1 MKGIILCLDNQRILN
16 TLVVSLIEKSQK
28 NSLTFVKR
36 LLAIKQLQLRLLQK
50 SCFDDKDCS
59 IAAKFEYGTPEVE
72 TMTNDE
78 FNEVFEERLNKL
90 MKNERRCR

>member
-1 MKGIILCLDNQRILN
+1 MSRQPKDFEYLSCKLDREISEKFTDFCEEAASNKTVTIEIITKVL
-16 TLVVSLIEKSQK
+16 
-28 NSLTFVKR
+28 
-36 LLAIKQLQLRLLQK
+36 
-50 SCFDDKDCS
+50 FDDKDCS